1 MVIVAAIDRTER
13 ATDVLAEA
21 ATLAEKFEEEMHV
34 LHVMKRSE
42 AIQIEEDNASK
53 DEAIKTAKLREQAAQ
68 PAKSL
73 VDTNPTGVETTA
85 VGRIGDPANEIV
97 EYADDQRARY
107 VVISPRRRSQTG
119 KLLFGSVAQTVLL
132 NAICPVV
139 SLADHSK

>member
-21 ATLAEKFEEEMHV
+21 TILAEKFEEEVHV

-42 AIQIEEDNASK
+42 AIQIEEDSTNK
-53 DEAIKTAKLREQAAQ
+53 DEAVSTAELREQAAQ

-73 VDTNPTGVETTA
+73 VDTNPTGVGTTT
-85 VGRIGDPANEIV
+85 VGRIGDPASEIV
-97 EYADDQRARY
+97 EYADDHQARY

-132 NAICPVV
+132 NASCPVV
-139 SLADHSK
+139 SLADQS